1 MNNEEENLTNEVY
14 SSHRVL
20 KTDIKKDPNVE
31 EDEIIFGCGCFW
43 GAEKCFWKLP
53 GVITTSVGYAGGEK
67 SNPTYYEVCSGL
79 TGHSEVVR
87 VIWDKR
93 EIISYISK
101 SDRLLRPLN
110 MIKGTPG
117 LGMTIIKVNTG
128 TIGVANIMTNLFMT
142 RTDPVFEKI
151 PDIVKYLKL
160 NENVNFSLVDV
171 HGEASSEKMAIA
183 NALDGE
189 VSAVVGTHTHVP
201 TADHQILDK
210 GTAYITD
217 VGMSGDY
224 NSIIGMNKDDALNRF
239 LHPNNKKTRL
249 EVSSGEPTLCAVVIE
264 TSANGLSKS
273 INPLRL
279 GGKLEQVFLKT

>member
-1 MNNEEENLTNEVY
+1 MK
-14 SSHRVL
+14 VL
-20 KTDIKKDPNVE
+20 FIGDIVGRKARIFAQKKIVELKNQLRLDAVIVNVE
-31 EDEIIFGCGCFW
+31 N
-43 GAEKCFWKLP
+43 A
-53 GVITTSVGYAGGEK
+53 AGGFGVTP
-67 SNPTYYEVCSGL
+67 SICDDFFSAGADVLTSGN
-79 TGHSEVVR
+79 H
-87 VIWDKR
+87 IWDKR
-93 EIISYISK
+93 EIIPYISK

-117 LGMTIIKVNTG
+117 LGMTIIKVAAG
-128 TIGVANIMTNLFMT
+128 TIGVANLMTNLFMT
-142 RTDPVFEKI
+142 RSEPVFDTI
-151 PDIVKYLKL
+151 PEILKFFNL
-160 NENVNFSLVDV
+160 NDNVNFSLIDV

-201 TADHQILDK
+201 TADYQILEK

-224 NSIIGMNKDDALNRF
+224 NSIIGMNKDEAINRF
-239 LHPNNKKTRL
+239 MHPNSKKSRL

-264 TSANGLSKS
+264 TNGNGLSKS

-279 GGKLEQVFLKT
+279 GGKLEQMYLKT

>member
-1 MNNEEENLTNEVY
+1 M
-14 SSHRVL
+14 RVL
-20 KTDIKKDPNVE
+20 FIGDIVGRKARNFAQEKILEFKEKYKLDAVIVNVE
-31 EDEIIFGCGCFW
+31 N
-43 GAEKCFWKLP
+43 A
-53 GVITTSVGYAGGEK
+53 AGGFGVTP
-67 SNPTYYEVCSGL
+67 SICDDFFSAGADVL
-79 TGHSEVVR
+79 TTGNH
-87 VIWDKR
+87 IWDKR

-101 SDRLLRPLN
+101 TDRLLRPLN

-117 LGMTIIKVNTG
+117 LGMTTIKVDAG
-128 TIGVANIMTNLFMT
+128 TVGVANIMTNLFMT
-142 RTDPVFEKI
+142 KTDSVFEKI
-151 PDIVKYLKL
+151 PDIIEYLKL
-160 NENVNFSLVDV
+160 NNNVNFSLVDV

-183 NALDGE
+183 NILDGK

-201 TADHQILDK
+201 TADHQILEK

-224 NSIIGMNKDDALNRF
+224 NSIIGMNKEDALDRF
-239 LHPNNKKTRL
+239 LYPNKKAKL

-264 TSANGLSKS
+264 TSFNGLSKS

>member
-1 MNNEEENLTNEVY
+1 M
-14 SSHRVL
+14 RVL
-20 KTDIKKDPNVE
+20 FVGDIVGRKARNFAQKKIVELKDQLQLDAVIVNVE
-31 EDEIIFGCGCFW
+31 N
-43 GAEKCFWKLP
+43 A
-53 GVITTSVGYAGGEK
+53 AGGFGVT
-67 SNPTYYEVCSGL
+67 PTICDDFFSAGADVL
-79 TGHSEVVR
+79 TTGNH
-87 VIWDKR
+87 IWDKR

-117 LGMTIIKVNTG
+117 LGMTIIKVKTG
-128 TIGVANIMTNLFMT
+128 IIGVANIMTNLFMT

-151 PDIVKYLKL
+151 PEIVNYLKL
-160 NENVNFSLVDV
+160 NDAVNFSLIDV

-183 NALDGE
+183 NALDGK

-201 TADHQILDK
+201 TADHQILEK

-224 NSIIGMNKDDALNRF
+224 NSIIGMNKNDSISRFMNPNR
-239 LHPNNKKTRL
+239 KKTRL
-249 EVSSGEPTLCAVVIE
+249 EVSSGDPTLCAVVIE
-264 TSANGLSKS
+264 TNINGLSKS

-279 GGKLEQVFLKT
+279 GGKLEQVF

>member
-1 MNNEEENLTNEVY
+1 M
-14 SSHRVL
+14 RVL
-20 KTDIKKDPNVE
+20 FIGDIVGRKARNFAQKKITELKDQLKLDAVIVNVE
-31 EDEIIFGCGCFW
+31 N
-43 GAEKCFWKLP
+43 A
-53 GVITTSVGYAGGEK
+53 AGGFGVTP
-67 SNPTYYEVCSGL
+67 SICNDFFSAGADVL
-79 TGHSEVVR
+79 TTGNH
-87 VIWDKR
+87 IWDKR

-117 LGMTIIKVNTG
+117 LGMTMIKVDSG
-128 TIGVANIMTNLFMT
+128 TVGVANIMTNLFMT
-142 RTDPVFEKI
+142 KSDSVFEKI
-151 PDIVKYLKL
+151 TDIIEYLKL
-160 NENVNFSLVDV
+160 NNNVNFSLVDV

-201 TADHQILDK
+201 TADHRILEK

-224 NSIIGMNKDDALNRF
+224 NSIIGMNKVDALNRF
-239 LHPNNKKTRL
+239 LYPNNKKTRL
-249 EVSSGEPTLCAVVIE
+249 EVSSGEPTMCAVVIE
-264 TSANGLSKS
+264 TSINGLSKS

-279 GGKLEQVFLKT
+279 GGKLEQVF